1 MTLSGVSRRTRARVG
16 PDAERR
22 VTFDTA
28 VCTKWLASAADAAH
42 YLWSF
47 NLRASIGKAW
57 LA

>member
-1 MTLSGVSRRTRARVG
+1 MLGSSAWIVSGMSRL
-16 PDAERR
+16 PNIP
-22 VTFDTA
+22 
-28 VCTKWLASAADAAH
+28 LASAADAAH